1 MQQYKFFG
9 YLTKE
14 GIQQG
19 FLSNGKMIYI
29 VKKGEPL
36 ENGIAIK
43 SIDATEIVLSKYIK
57 QVDTTV
63 EATLPLTKDKQGGL

>member
-1 MQQYKFFG
+1 MRQYKFFG

-29 VKKGEPL
+29 VKRGETL
-36 ENGIAIK
+36 EKGIAIK
-43 SIDATEIVLSKYIK
+43 SLDAAEVVLSKYVK
-57 QVDTTV
+57 QAGTTV